1 MEMKGD
7 GSIVASREEL
17 LTENNKIMVNFYTI
31 DEHQF
36 HILIKNEDSQFD
48 TFASKVFYI
57 ALGILLQVVVYFGF
71 VCYYLLTDNK
81 ASVDATLLR
90 IDKYQF
96 GLLVLCLSIA
106 GVLKIIGTFRYS
118 ERKQLISE
126 IKAHFKK

>member
-1 MEMKGD
+1 MKED

-17 LTENNKIMVNFYTI
+17 LNGNNKIMVNFYTI

-36 HILIKNEDSQFD
+36 NVLTKSEDSQFD
-48 TFASKVFYI
+48 NFASKVFYI

-71 VCYYLLTDNK
+71 VCYYQLNDDK
-81 ASVDATLLR
+81 ASVDATLLK
-90 IDKYQF
+90 IDKFQF
-96 GLLVLCLSIA
+96 CLLLLCLSLA
-106 GVLKIIGTFRYS
+106 GVLKVIGSFRHS